1 MSIKCSPWKCLE
13 RNLGHAGSHQREVWS
28 LGTVVLPK
36 TDYEGQR
43 KREEKSETAIGG
55 KYEWLRCPAKVCR
68 DVKKSHQDIQLSVI
82 GDWQNRSCRSAVK
95 LCENWKKHVWDLYM
109 SICFRLEA
117 TSSVSMVNFIAK
129 PMGVFPVN
137 AFFLFKIY
145 SFGVVCGVS
154 FNFGTITKR
163 TKIY

>member
-1 MSIKCSPWKCLE
+1 
-13 RNLGHAGSHQREVWS
+13 
-28 LGTVVLPK
+28 
-36 TDYEGQR
+36 
-43 KREEKSETAIGG
+43 
-55 KYEWLRCPAKVCR
+55 
-68 DVKKSHQDIQLSVI
+68 
-82 GDWQNRSCRSAVK
+82 
-95 LCENWKKHVWDLYM
+95 M